1 MIATRTLP
9 FLFVI
14 AAGVLLN
21 AQEVRYIDLTVVQQ
35 RTELRN
41 PPAPPPQCDAN
52 GCSLSGG
59 VGGASVADGAP
70 DLRDPRALGIYV
82 LRVTPT
88 DIDPNAPFE
97 AEFRVLNTGRV
108 PIDLPVSPHLADL
121 QPDDASLSFTW
132 FSLALVARVTP
143 APYTEVRS
151 FGLAQLYGS
160 PDHEGTMIRLYPG
173 QWIRVKANLKLNNW
187 QSKPSEARVY
197 GEFWLRK
204 NTFHPHPGG
213 SFTEIQNLY
222 PNVTQM
228 SPESWL
234 PVFVHAAADSANSGN
249 KR

>member
-9 FLFVI
+9 FLLVI
-14 AAGVLLN
+14 AAGVSLS
-21 AQEVRYIDLTVVQQ
+21 AQEVKYIDLTAVQQ

-52 GCSLSGG
+52 GCSVRGG
-59 VGGASVADGAP
+59 VGGGSVADGAP
-70 DLRDPRALGIYV
+70 DPRDPRALGIYV
-82 LRVTPT
+82 LGVTPT
-88 DIDPNAPFE
+88 DIDPRAPFE

-121 QPDDASLSFTW
+121 QPDDPSLGFTC

-143 APYTEVRS
+143 EPYTEVRS
-151 FGLAQLYGS
+151 FGMAELYGS

-173 QWIRVKANLKLNNW
+173 QWIRVKANLRLNNW
-187 QSKPSEARVY
+187 PSKPSEARVY

-213 SFTEIQNLY
+213 SSTEIQNLY

-228 SPESWL
+228 SPETWV
-234 PVFVHAAADSANSGN
+234 PVYLHPAAVTANDGT

>member
-1 MIATRTLP
+1 
-9 FLFVI
+9 
-14 AAGVLLN
+14 
-21 AQEVRYIDLTVVQQ
+21 
-35 RTELRN
+35 
-41 PPAPPPQCDAN
+41 
-52 GCSLSGG
+52 
-59 VGGASVADGAP
+59 
-70 DLRDPRALGIYV
+70 
-82 LRVTPT
+82 
-88 DIDPNAPFE
+88 
-97 AEFRVLNTGRV
+97 
-108 PIDLPVSPHLADL
+108 
-121 QPDDASLSFTW
+121 
-132 FSLALVARVTP
+132 LVARVTP

-173 QWIRVKANLKLNNW
+173 QWIRVKANLKLNKR

-204 NTFHPHPGG
+204 NTFHPHAGA